1 MIDKTTPTR
10 TNRPASKLVCLGGG
24 GHARVVIEAL
34 RGSFAGE
41 IVALLDADVAKR
53 GQVLGGVTIAGDDQA
68 LADLAAAGVDA
79 FIVTVGMV
87 GNAAPRRQLFA
98 LGLSHGLTPV
108 SAIHATAIVSPSA
121 VIGSGV
127 AILAGAI
134 VNTGATLGDN
144 VIVNTGAIVEHDCR
158 IGDHAHIATGAR
170 LSGDVVIG
178 AGAHVGVGA
187 SIRQGV
193 RVGDGAVVGA
203 GAVVL
208 EDVPAG
214 TTVVGV
220 PARPMGGAAR

>member
-1 MIDKTTPTR
+1 MTSKR
-10 TNRPASKLVCLGGG
+10 SPAKLVCLGAG
-24 GHARVVIEAL
+24 GHAKVVLEAL
-34 RGSFAGE
+34 RTSFAGE
-41 IVALLDADVAKR
+41 IVALLDADETRR
-53 GQVLGGVTIAGDDQA
+53 GQIVGGVTIAGGDRE
-68 LADLAAAGVDA
+68 LAGLAASGVDG

-87 GNAAPRRQLFA
+87 GNAAPRRKLFA
-98 LGLSHGLTPV
+98 LGLASGLTPV

-121 VIGSGV
+121 IVGAGV
-127 AILAGAI
+127 AVLAGAI

-170 LSGDVVIG
+170 LSGDVTIG

-193 RVGDGAVVGA
+193 RVGDDAVVGA

-208 EDVPAG
+208 EDVPSG

-220 PARPMGGAAR
+220 PARPIAGVTR